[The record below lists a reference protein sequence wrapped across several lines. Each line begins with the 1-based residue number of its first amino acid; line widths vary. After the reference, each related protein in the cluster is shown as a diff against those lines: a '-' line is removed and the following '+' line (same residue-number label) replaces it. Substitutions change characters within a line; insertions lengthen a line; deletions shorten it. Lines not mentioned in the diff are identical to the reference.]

1 MDTKDLLPLL
11 EQLDDDVDD
20 LEEVLQPF
28 LSQSLSKGSKNL
40 PVMDKAKLHVL
51 ITYTLESLIFSYLRL
66 HGVDAKQHSVFR
78 ELSRVRQYFDK
89 IKALETEPEQRTMTL
104 DKEAAGRFIKHGLA
118 GNNKID
124 LELAEKQAKER
135 ARAEFKA
142 AMLAKKKA
150 SAIPDL
156 PAQTKDLSSAGPST
170 AQSGAD
176 SDDSDEDVDSDA
188 EAELAK
194 EKEKKKA
201 KIEKVNARS
210 KDAKAAKKQRKLE
223 SAERKE
229 KKKQRRQ
236 KKEELR
242 KIRNNK

>member
-1 MDTKDLLPLL
+1 
-11 EQLDDDVDD
+11 
-20 LEEVLQPF
+20 
-28 LSQSLSKGSKNL
+28 
-40 PVMDKAKLHVL
+40 
-51 ITYTLESLIFSYLRL
+51 
-66 HGVDAKQHSVFR
+66 
-78 ELSRVRQYFDK
+78 VRQYFDK

-104 DKEAAGRFIKHGLA
+104 DKEAAGRFIKHGLVSATNNFRSRHQLISVKA

-150 SAIPDL
+150 SATPDL

-176 SDDSDEDVDSDA
+176 SDDSDEDMDSDA

-242 KIRNNK
+242 KIHNNK